1 MADKKD
7 INCSALIAAESLKEE
22 TRRGRNRRTK
32 SQKSSSDRHQHT
44 GTI

>member
-22 TRRGRNRRTK
+22 TRRGRNERLDELLEK
-32 SQKSSSDRHQHT
+32 
-44 GTI
+44 GW